1 MGPTFK
7 QIMFQCAVH
16 VQLTPCGKCHN
27 GNGLRNS
34 SQKKKKEK
42 MKRVWEGLRI
52 NHSEEFEQHFEK

>member
-16 VQLTPCGKCHN
+16 VQLTPCGKCHS

-34 SQKKKKEK
+34 SQKKKKKGKDEK
-42 MKRVWEGLRI
+42 SMGG
-52 NHSEEFEQHFEK
+52 SENKPQ